1 LAKPLRDCNV
11 QLLLEAV
18 RMVAEGGTPRGIE
31 PSYATLEASEAVLPT
46 GGDWRGPGMRAGS
59 EIEQTI

>member
-1 LAKPLRDCNV
+1 
-11 QLLLEAV
+11 
-18 RMVAEGGTPRGIE
+18 MVAEGGTPRGIE